1 LKRKVQKREK
11 THIEKIFR
19 EEVGREMTAK
29 ERRALRPNSKTIRK
43 PK

>member
-1 LKRKVQKREK
+1 MKRKVQIREK

-29 ERRALRPNSKTIRK
+29 ERRALRRNPKKTRK